1 LMTLIKNIMNG
12 LLDWKNNRPV
22 AAWLAQLSRSY
33 RRYIFGF
40 LTINLIAMAISL
52 GSAVAG
58 RYVVDAATGVHEG
71 LYYRYIIIMLVTSLV
86 SLLISSASNM
96 FASFVGEKFAFG
108 IRADLYDRVQRSV
121 WHKLSR
127 YRSGDLLSRLA
138 GDVDTIAGSL
148 ISIIPNVIVSV
159 AQLTIILFI
168 LLYYDPMLALIGLI
182 SGLLSLLSTVFFRK
196 RFTLYQEQLRQS
208 HSEYFSFLQ
217 ETMSSVGVIKTF
229 QLESPNNARFRE
241 IRDKRM
247 DLVLRSAR
255 LSNLM
260 QVMMRLV
267 YSVGYVITFSWCAYR
282 LHQSDYP
289 YGIMTLFLT
298 LTGQLQSSIRSLGSA
313 LPQFYSLM
321 VSAKRLYQISELEH
335 EDYTGSDSQPTAV
348 SLRVSDVYF
357 HYEDEDDHRHVLRN
371 LNLSIPAGSRVGIVG
386 ASGAGKTTFI
396 RLLLALLK
404 PVNGTLEY
412 IDENGNTELASPA
425 SRRFISYVPQGNTL
439 LPGSVRANLQAGN
452 PDATEEQMWQ
462 ALETADAADFLRK
475 SPQGLDTVLAH
486 SAGGLSEGQAQ
497 RISIA
502 RALLRNKPVLILD
515 EATSALDEATE
526 AKIFQQISSLE
537 GKTCFIITHRRSML
551 HYCDRLLTIDA
562 EGHAT
567 LINNNQS

>member
-1 LMTLIKNIMNG
+1 
-12 LLDWKNNRPV
+12 
-22 AAWLAQLSRSY
+22 
-33 RRYIFGF
+33 
-40 LTINLIAMAISL
+40 
-52 GSAVAG
+52 
-58 RYVVDAATGVHEG
+58 
-71 LYYRYIIIMLVTSLV
+71 
-86 SLLISSASNM
+86 
-96 FASFVGEKFAFG
+96 
-108 IRADLYDRVQRSV
+108 
-121 WHKLSR
+121 
-127 YRSGDLLSRLA
+127 
-138 GDVDTIAGSL
+138 
-148 ISIIPNVIVSV
+148 
-159 AQLTIILFI
+159 
-168 LLYYDPMLALIGLI
+168 MLALIGLI
-182 SGLLSLLSTVFFRK
+182 SGLLSLLSTGLFRK

>member
-1 LMTLIKNIMNG
+1 MTLIKNIMNG

>member
-1 LMTLIKNIMNG
+1 MTLIKKILNG
-12 LLDWKNNRPV
+12 LLDWRDNRPV
-22 AAWLAQLSRSY
+22 ALWLNQLSKSY

-40 LTINLIAMAISL
+40 LAINLIAMAISL

-71 LYYRYIIIMLVTSLV
+71 LYYQYIIIMLVTSLV

-96 FASFVGEKFAFG
+96 FASYVGEKFAFG

-148 ISIIPNVIVSV
+148 ITIIPHVIVSM

-182 SGLLSLLSTVFFRK
+182 TGLLSLLSTVFFRK
-196 RFTLYQEQLRQS
+196 RYTSYQEQLRQS

-229 QLESPNNARFRE
+229 QLENANNARFQE

-247 DLVLRSAR
+247 VLVLRSAR

-267 YSVGYVITFSWCAYR
+267 YSVGYVVTFSWCAYR

-298 LTGQLQSSIRSLGSA
+298 LTGQLQGSVRSLGSA

-335 EDYTGSDSQPTAV
+335 EDYTGNTSQPTAI

-357 HYEDEDDHRHVLRN
+357 HYEDEHDDRHVLRN

-404 PVNGTLEY
+404 PVEGTLEY
-412 IDENGNTELASPA
+412 IDENGNTEFASPA
-425 SRRFISYVPQGNTL
+425 SRRFIAYVPQGNTL
-439 LPGSVRANLQAGN
+439 LPGSVRANLQAGCA
-452 PDATEEQMWQ
+452 DATEAQMWQ
-462 ALETADAADFLRK
+462 ALEAADAADFLRK

-515 EATSALDEATE
+515 EATSALDETTE
-526 AKIFQQISSLE
+526 ANIFRQISSLK

-551 HYCDRLLTIDA
+551 RYCDQLLTIDA

-567 LINNNQS
+567 LTENK